1 MSRDL
6 LHSNV
11 NILSITELYSLNYYD
26 GKFYVVYFFNHNF
39 KNSWEISLNM
49 EVVTRED
56 RIWGTNFPAEIEAE
70 SSGDKNPSHQGRWT
84 GPVHLCD
91 TCTLR
96 CSDARLSSW
105 LSDKESTCQRKRWVP
120 PLVQEDL
127 TCLGAMKPAHHNY

>member
-1 MSRDL
+1 MDRHHSRL
-6 LHSNV
+6 STIILTIIATHSEKA
-11 NILSITELYSLNYYD
+11 LTFPPLPRP
-26 GKFYVVYFFNHNF
+26 F

-49 EVVTRED
+49 EVVTRGD

-127 TCLGAMKPAHHNY
+127 TCLGATKPAHHNY